1 MKPLLI
7 LRCAWT
13 WVRQHYENVL
23 IALALLLLLASLVKP
38 QMMLKQEVHNF
49 LLLADVSQSMNAQD
63 VKLNNKEVSRMA
75 YTQQLMKRVVE
86 TSKCGTYISVGVY
99 AAENVA
105 LLLMPLEVCANYDEI
120 MDTISQLEWR
130 MAWNGNSRITFGVK
144 AAEGVLDYLDAPAKM
159 LFFTDG
165 DEAPKA
171 NGINKLDLSDVRIGS
186 RTVFVGVGGKEA
198 VPIPRYNANNKW
210 VGYWSMDSK
219 AEEGGG
225 GGNYAD
231 ASKDDP
237 DPVVASA
244 EWDRYLSMLDEEHL
258 TGLAEEIKAQYVE
271 GADSKEFLDFVQ
283 KQKPAAKIVTI
294 YSLTWIYYSLAFLC
308 VLGIYLPNLRAG
320 KGRLK
325 FS

>member
-1 MKPLLI
+1 MMPALI
-7 LRCAWT
+7 LRRALAWG
-13 WVRQHYENVL
+13 RQYYENLLV
-23 IALALLLLLASLVKP
+23 ALALLLLLASLVKP
-38 QMMLKQEVHNF
+38 QMLLKQEMHNF

-63 VKLNNKEVSRMA
+63 VKVDNKEASRMEYA
-75 YTQQLMKRVVE
+75 QHLMKRVVE
-86 TSKCGTYISVGVY
+86 TSKCGTYISVGAY

-120 MDTISQLEWR
+120 IDTISQLEWR
-130 MAWNGNSRITFGVK
+130 MAWSGNSRITFGVK

-171 NGINKLDLSDVRIGS
+171 NGINKLDLSDVRVGS

-198 VPIPRYNANNKW
+198 VSIPRYNANNKW
-210 VGYWSMDSK
+210 VGYWGIDSK
-219 AEEGGG
+219 EEGGG

-237 DPVVASA
+237 DPVVASD

-258 TGLAEEIKAQYVE
+258 TNLAQEIKAQYVE
-271 GADSKEFLDFVQ
+271 GTDSREFLDFVQ

-294 YSLTWIYYSLAFLC
+294 YSLAWIYYSLAFLC
-308 VLGIYLPNLRAG
+308 ILGIYLPNLRAG
-320 KGRLK
+320 KSGLK